1 MKSLVEY
8 IKFVNESSNTTVTF
22 NIKEFNDKDD
32 VINSLNDNTLCD
44 VDKENY
50 TITVNV
56 DSNKY
61 NELKALVELLNN
73 YKEKLLQSPERTNNE
88 QYAQKIRKFEKE
100 INDFEAD
107 IEKFNPN
114 ETEKKIESEEKKD
127 NKDEKDEK
135 DENEEK

>member
-22 NIKEFNDKDD
+22 NINEFNDKDD
-32 VINSLNDNTLCD
+32 IINSLNDNTLCD
-44 VDKENY
+44 VDTENY

-100 INDFEAD
+100 INNFEAA

-114 ETEKKIESEEKKD
+114 ETEKKIENEEKKD

>member
-22 NIKEFNDKDD
+22 NINEFNDKDD
-32 VINSLNDNTLCD
+32 VINSLTDNTLCD

-114 ETEKKIESEEKKD
+114 KTEKKIESEEKKD
-127 NKDEKDEK
+127 NKDEKDE
-135 DENEEK
+135 NEEK